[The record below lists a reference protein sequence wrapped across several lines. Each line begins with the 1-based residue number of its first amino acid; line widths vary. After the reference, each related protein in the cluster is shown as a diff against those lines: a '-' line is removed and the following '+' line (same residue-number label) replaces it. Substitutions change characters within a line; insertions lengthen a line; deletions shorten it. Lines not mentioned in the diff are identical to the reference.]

1 MTSAEQ
7 DGQKKQGVVMRWN
20 VLILLSIAYG
30 TLLIVFGVVVW
41 KADVTTASNI
51 ITTPLMAL
59 IGGTLA
65 VVKDLL

>member
-7 DGQKKQGVVMRWN
+7 DGPKKQGVVMRWN

-41 KADVTTASNI
+41 KADVITASNI
-51 ITTPLMAL
+51 VTTPLMAL